1 MSICGD
7 RGITGN
13 SSVNWFGFPSNDEE
27 PTKKKTLEESLAANS
42 VMFAASMQAN
52 ATQK

>member
-1 MSICGD
+1 MSICGNSAVNE
-7 RGITGN
+7 N
-13 SSVNWFGFPSNDEE
+13 SSVNWFSSQNNNEEFP
-27 PTKKKTLEESLAANS
+27 KKKTLEESLAANS